1 VLLPDHVHTI
11 HYPHV
16 AIHAQ
21 LSHLRIS
28 ASYVAL
34 FVYKCGASS
43 YTYIHTPIYF
53 LTYTYLLVLSV
64 IIHIRTNSFYT
75 SLAMMRSLV
84 HTYVYTTLSE
94 NHINSI
100 CSVIRRH
107 FTSCY
112 HHSCCTTIACY
123 TETLLPSISA
133 LSITASK
140 PSATAS
146 ISQQGDKPTRTK
158 VRCAQHQQ
166 LHQAQLQWTLACQ
179 CEYHH

>member
-75 SLAMMRSLV
+75 SLAMLHSLV
-84 HTYVYTTLSE
+84 HTYIYILHEARTISTLYAVSSAATLLHAIITVAE
-94 NHINSI
+94 LPLLVIPRPYCHHSAHSALQPQNLALLLVSVS
-100 CSVIRRH
+100 SVISLLERR
-107 FTSCY
+107 C
-112 HHSCCTTIACY
+112 A
-123 TETLLPSISA
+123 A
-133 LSITASK
+133 LSIS
-140 PSATAS
+140 SFS
-146 ISQQGDKPTRTK
+146 RLSYSR
-158 VRCAQHQQ
+158 
-166 LHQAQLQWTLACQ
+166 L
-179 CEYHH
+179 